1 MSDTSNCP
9 KQSLSIYIYI
19 ILKKILHMQ
28 RVNKKLIAHLSD
40 KLRERV
46 LFKMESEKIAPNCS
60 LLFALGCYIF
70 TVEYF
75 LTYYRL
81 RASSHRASVKP
92 NRVNTSWPIDSK
104 ASPRFQ
110 AIHHPQSKSDTPNC
124 LQIQ

>member
-1 MSDTSNCP
+1 
-9 KQSLSIYIYI
+9 
-19 ILKKILHMQ
+19 MQ
-28 RVNKKLIAHLSD
+28 RVNKKLIAHLSY
-40 KLRERV
+40 KLRESV

-60 LLFALGCYIF
+60 LFFALGCYIF